1 MRTLSATMLVVG
13 LALAPVANAAPE
25 PPAPVQPG
33 SPANTETVPEA
44 EHVVSSLQD
53 ALIDA
58 MRHAD
63 AETYEQ
69 RAARL
74 EPVIAKTHH
83 LAYLGQSILRDHW
96 KDLDKDDKL
105 RFLRVFSRL
114 SLANYASRFDSYSGE
129 RFRIVSSRL
138 MRDNLA
144 FVRTE
149 LIKADSDTVSLDYA
163 LRKFD
168 EGWRIINIVADGVSE
183 VATKRTEYD
192 AIISKYG
199 LDKLIDDIEDQIARL
214 QAPDDDQ
221 DQPSQSD

>member
-1 MRTLSATMLVVG
+1 MRTIPTTMLLLG
-13 LALAPVANAAPE
+13 LTLGPVANATPE
-25 PPAPVQPG
+25 PPTQVQPN

-44 EHVVSSLQD
+44 ERVVSSLQD
-53 ALIDA
+53 ALVDA
-58 MRHAD
+58 MRHAH

-74 EPVIAKTHH
+74 EPIITKTHH

-96 KDLDKDDKL
+96 KDLDKDDKI

-129 RFRIVSSRL
+129 RFQVVSSRL
-138 MRDNLA
+138 MRENLA

-149 LIKADSDTVSLDYA
+149 LVKADSDTVSLDYA

-192 AIISKYG
+192 AIISKHS
-199 LDKLIDDIEDQIARL
+199 LDRLITDIEDQIARL
-214 QAPDDDQ
+214 RAPDDD